1 MVEKPTE
8 DAEELVSNLNN
19 SEVVIGCDLQ
29 GKCGF
34 HIGGINMDGVS
45 VLILSNPQKKMRLI
59 KRKGLD
65 AVLRFSLSKDLR
77 GKKICF
83 HVVI

>member
-1 MVEKPTE
+1 MVEKTAE

-19 SEVVIGCDLQ
+19 SEVVVRCDLQ

-45 VLILSNPQKKMRLI
+45 ILILSNPQKK
-59 KRKGLD
+59 
-65 AVLRFSLSKDLR
+65 
-77 GKKICF
+77 
-83 HVVI
+83 